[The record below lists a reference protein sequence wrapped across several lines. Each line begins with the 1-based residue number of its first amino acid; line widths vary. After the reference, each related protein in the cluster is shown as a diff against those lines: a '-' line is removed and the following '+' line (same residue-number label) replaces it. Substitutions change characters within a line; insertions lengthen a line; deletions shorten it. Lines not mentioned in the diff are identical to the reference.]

1 MENRLYV
8 SKWEERHRSAMS
20 ADIVKFLSSSEGNK
34 ILQSLV
40 NTVIVVS
47 VQNVQSS
54 NLRERKGSHKWG
66 QDFGTSDPFS
76 LQRGCL

>member
-20 ADIVKFLSSSEGNK
+20 ADSYVKFLSSSEGNK

-54 NLRERKGSHKWG
+54 NLQERKGSHKWG
-66 QDFGTSDPFS
+66 SR
-76 LQRGCL
+76 LWHV